1 MVYGPGPVGQ
11 RVLSTL
17 KALEPAVKVKRI
29 DGNQLATMQD
39 SELTYALRD
48 TRSIIVAADLEK
60 AKPSGWFAEEPAPVV
75 SQKAFKRLV
84 NAAVMER
91 EKGSVSNVRVVI
103 LGQACQ
109 EKKGFASI
117 LLSGDAGTMESDT
130 VLQCKA
136 RGLEYALIKTGQI
149 IGDDAPMPSGLRNRN
164 LKSVQ
169 GEIETPLATTFG
181 TVEANEVTRVSVA
194 SEVQILYTFSIKL

>member
-39 SELTYALRD
+39 SELTHALRD

-117 LLSGDAGTMESDT
+117 LLSGDAGTMESDA

-149 IGDDAPMPSGLRNRN
+149 IGDDAPMPSGVRNRN

>member
-117 LLSGDAGTMESDT
+117 LLSGDAGTMESDA

-136 RGLEYALIKTGQI
+136 RGLEYALVKTGQI
-149 IGDDAPMPSGLRNRN
+149 IGDDAPMPSGVRNRN

>member
-39 SELTYALRD
+39 SELTHALRD

-136 RGLEYALIKTGQI
+136 RGLEYALVKTGQI
-149 IGDDAPMPSGLRNRN
+149 IGDDAPMPSGVRNRN

>member
-17 KALEPAVKVKRI
+17 KALEPAVKMKRI
-29 DGNQLATMQD
+29 DGNELATMQD

-117 LLSGDAGTMESDT
+117 LLSGDAGTMESDA

>member
-117 LLSGDAGTMESDT
+117 LLSGDAGTMESDA

-149 IGDDAPMPSGLRNRN
+149 IGDDAPMPSGVRNRN